1 MTESYLDY
9 LKKRSLLGYLY
20 RTYFLYPS
28 LSKYLDGRTLDVG
41 CGIGDF
47 LKYSPNT
54 EGVDVNPDLVNYCKS
69 QNLNAQIMEFDVL
82 PYSSNSF
89 DSIVLD
95 NVLEHLENPSPLLAE
110 IERVLVKGG
119 ILIVGV
125 PGSKG
130 YKKDSDHKHFYDDL
144 QLVDIIKK
152 YNFEKIDIFGRPLN
166 LPFLSS
172 ILSSYCFYGIF
183 RKC

>member
-1 MTESYLDY
+1 MTDSYLDY
-9 LKKRSLLGYLY
+9 LKKRSLLGYFY

-28 LSKYLDGRTLDVG
+28 LSRYLNGRTLDVG

-47 LKYSPNT
+47 LKYSPNA
-54 EGVDVNPDLVNYCKS
+54 EGVDVNPALVDYCKS
-69 QNLNAQIMEFDVL
+69 KNLNALMMEFDVL
-82 PYSSNSF
+82 PYSPNSF
-89 DSIVLD
+89 DNIVLD
-95 NVLEHLENPSPLLAE
+95 NVLEHIENPSPLLTE
-110 IERVLVKGG
+110 IERVLINGG

-130 YKKDSDHKHFYDDL
+130 YKRDSDHKHFYDEL
-144 QLVDIIKK
+144 QLVETLKK
-152 YNFEKIDIFGRPLN
+152 FNFEKIDIFSRPFN

-172 ILSSYCFYGIF
+172 ILSSYCLYGVF